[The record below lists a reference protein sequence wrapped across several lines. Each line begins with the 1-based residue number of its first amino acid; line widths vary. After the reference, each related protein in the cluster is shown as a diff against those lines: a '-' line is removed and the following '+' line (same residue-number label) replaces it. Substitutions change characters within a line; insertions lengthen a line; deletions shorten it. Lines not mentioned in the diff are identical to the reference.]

1 MGFTLKKLLSSF
13 LMPLSIGLLLFI
25 VGLIYLYTSNYK
37 KAKIYLSIS
46 FLWIFMVSYA
56 PFSNTILSPLES
68 SHPKVEQNVSAK
80 YILLLGGDFK
90 GRSHE
95 AIRLYHQIKDV
106 KIITSGYPGNKIIS
120 EARSSAKKLIELGIP
135 KEDILMQSEPRDTE
149 EEAMNIRNIVG
160 TEQFILITAAYHM
173 PRALKLFKKYGLNPI
188 VAPTNFLV
196 EKSNLTTFPNGRDL
210 HKSEIAFHEYL
221 GSVWNQIKLYKKQIL
236 D

>member
-1 MGFTLKKLLSSF
+1 
-13 LMPLSIGLLLFI
+13 MPLSIGLILFI

-56 PFSNTILSPLES
+56 PFSNAMLFPLES

-95 AIRLYHQIKDV
+95 AVRLYHQMKDA
-106 KIITSGYPGNKIIS
+106 KIITSGYPGSKTIP
-120 EARSSAKKLIELGIP
+120 EALRSAKKLIELGIP
-135 KEDILMQSEPRDTE
+135 KADILMQSKPRDTE

-160 TEQFILITAAYHM
+160 AEQFILITAAYHM
-173 PRALKLFKKYGLNPI
+173 PRALKLFKKHGLNPI
-188 VAPTNFLV
+188 VAPTNFLR
-196 EKSNLTTFPNGRDL
+196 EKSKLTTFPN
-210 HKSEIAFHEYL
+210 
-221 GSVWNQIKLYKKQIL
+221 
-236 D
+236 

>member
-95 AIRLYHQIKDV
+95 AVRLYYQIDDA
-106 KIITSGYPGNKIIS
+106 KIITSGYPGNKILP
-120 EARSSAKKLIELGIP
+120 EALRSAQKLIELGIP

-149 EEAMNIRNIVG
+149 EEAMNIYNIVG

-221 GSVWNQIKLYKKQIL
+221 GSVWNQIKYYKKQIM